1 MAVNDQRAICAECGH
16 VWSWH
21 DRDGAHRAA
30 RVETGVDRPCYRE
43 VGGAP
48 CRCKGFRD
56 SGEVAVAATGVVR
69 PTSVFRNGVLTLLL
83 VVLGLALLYAYR
95 SQTPAMQTVTIT
107 QAIQEVNSGQVKK
120 VTIFTGANRA
130 VLELLA
136 NAEKHQTNLPERDE
150 VFQKALFDY
159 NAANP
164 SRQITIDYQQESQTF
179 PVIGSILLSLLPVL
193 LIGGFF
199 YYMMRQ
205 SQRR

>member
-1 MAVNDQRAICAECGH
+1 M
-16 VWSWH
+16 
-21 DRDGAHRAA
+21 
-30 RVETGVDRPCYRE
+30 
-43 VGGAP
+43 
-48 CRCKGFRD
+48 
-56 SGEVAVAATGVVR
+56 AATGVPR

-95 SQTPAMQTVTIT
+95 SQTPAIQTVTIT
-107 QAIQEVNSGQVKK
+107 QAIQDVQAGQVKK
-120 VTIFTGANRA
+120 VTIFAGANRA
-130 VLELLA
+130 VLELA
-136 NAEKHQTNLPERDE
+136 NAVKQQTNLPDRDE

-164 SRQITIDYQQESQTF
+164 TRQITIDYQQESPTF
-179 PVIGSILLSLLPVL
+179 SVIGSILLSLLPVL

>member
-1 MAVNDQRAICAECGH
+1 MNDPRAICADCGH

-21 DRDGAHRAA
+21 DRDGAHQAA
-30 RVETGVDRPCYRE
+30 RMEAGTDRPCYRE

-56 SGEVAVAATGVVR
+56 SGEVAVASSGVPR

-95 SQTPAMQTVTIT
+95 SQTPSMPTVTIT
-107 QAIQEVNSGQVKK
+107 QAIQEVNGGRVKT
-120 VTIFTGANRA
+120 VTIYAGANRA
-130 VLELLA
+130 VLELA
-136 NAEKHQTNLPERDE
+136 SGDKHQTNLPERDE

-179 PVIGSILLSLLPVL
+179 PVIGSIFLSLLPVL

>member
-1 MAVNDQRAICAECGH
+1 MAVNDARAICADCGH

-30 RVETGVDRPCYRE
+30 RTEAGVDRPCYRE
-43 VGGAP
+43 IGGAP

-56 SGEVAVAATGVVR
+56 SGEIAVAATGVPR
-69 PTSVFRNGVLTLLL
+69 PTSAFRNGVLTLLL

-107 QAIQEVNSGQVKK
+107 QAIQEVNAGQVKK
-120 VTIFTGANRA
+120 VTIFGGANRA
-130 VLELLA
+130 VLELA
-136 NAEKHQTNLPERDE
+136 NGDKHQTTLPERDE

-159 NAANP
+159 NTANP
-164 SRQITIDYQQESQTF
+164 SRQITIDYQQESPTF
-179 PVIGSILLSLLPVL
+179 SVIGSILLSLLPVF

>member
-1 MAVNDQRAICAECGH
+1 

-21 DRDGAHRAA
+21 DSVGAHQAA
-30 RVETGVDRPCYRE
+30 RTETGIDRPCYRE

-56 SGEVAVAATGVVR
+56 SGEVAVTATSAPR

-83 VVLGLALLYAYR
+83 VVLGLSLLYAYR
-95 SQTPAMQTVTIT
+95 SQTPAMVTVTIT
-107 QAIQEVNSGQVKK
+107 QAIQEVNGGQVKK
-120 VTIFTGANRA
+120 VTIITGSNRA
-130 VLELLA
+130 VLELA
-136 NAEKHQTNLPERDE
+136 NGDKQQTNLPERDE

-159 NAANP
+159 NTANQA
-164 SRQITIDYQQESQTF
+164 RQITIEYQQESQTF
-179 PVIGSILLSLLPVL
+179 SVIGSILLSLLPVF